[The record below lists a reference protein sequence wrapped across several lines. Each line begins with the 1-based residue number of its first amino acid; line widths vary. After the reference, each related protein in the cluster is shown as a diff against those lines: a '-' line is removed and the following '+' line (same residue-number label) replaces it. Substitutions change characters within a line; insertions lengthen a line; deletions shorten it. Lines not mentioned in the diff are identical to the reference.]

1 MSGPSRL
8 RDTSK
13 HNCIFVVTKNS
24 QKSPCHTREV
34 VKHESLHA
42 DYAVSAIL

>member
-1 MSGPSRL
+1 MSGASRF
-8 RDTSK
+8 RDASK
-13 HNCIFVVTKNS
+13 HNCIFVVTKNL

-42 DYAVSAIL
+42 DYVVSAIL